1 MITQRGTCMHTAKLQ
16 VDTRYEYIFS
26 LTFID

>member
-1 MITQRGTCMHTAKLQ
+1 MITQRGTCINTAKLK
-16 VDTRYEYIFS
+16 VYKRYEYIFS